1 MNRHSARSKSRGS
14 SLFSALSHALLSACS
29 GRPRLPVRW
38 TGGEGAGE
46 ARVESASERR
56 GLPMALLVWAL
67 VWAMLVAPV
76 LGQMHRAVHAA
87 GGEGRASVTALN
99 GLSSLAAWDSS
110 DPADKQELAAYHAAG
125 SFADCD
131 DDGAGA
137 ARSLSGAQAHGGWIH
152 ALFAG
157 HGPAECQLLDQLHH
171 ALAGPPA
178 AIELPQA
185 LPAAHFA
192 LPATTAPRAIP
203 SAAHF
208 DARAPP
214 ALAAR
219 A

>member
-1 MNRHSARSKSRGS
+1 M
-14 SLFSALSHALLSACS
+14 
-29 GRPRLPVRW
+29 GRQRLPVSL
-38 TGGEGAGE
+38 TGGDDLRVGEGTG
-46 ARVESASERR
+46 ERR
-56 GLPMALLVWAL
+56 SLPMALLVWAL
-67 VWAMLVAPV
+67 VWAMLVAPA

-87 GGEGRASVTALN
+87 GEGRTSVAALH
-99 GLSSLAAWDSS
+99 GLSSLDS
-110 DPADKQELAAYHAAG
+110 AAYHAAA
-125 SFADCD
+125 SFVDC
-131 DDGAGA
+131 DGAGA
-137 ARSLSGAQAHGGWIH
+137 ARSLANTQAHASWIH